1 MGCERTGVVAADVE
15 VVFIGITIAE
25 DAGFEVVAGRG
36 GDFRVG
42 G

>member
-15 VVFIGITIAE
+15 VIFIGIAIAE
-25 DAGFEVVAGRG
+25 DAGFEVVAGG
-36 GDFRVG
+36 WGDCRVG